1 MKENLDAFE
10 MVRNSFFIQRQNL
23 TIKENLPHVE
33 LGVTSYISNY
43 PTLQVSTSWLGNFL
57 GGFI

>member
-10 MVRNSFFIQRQNL
+10 MVRDSFFIQRQNL

-33 LGVTSYISNY
+33 LGVTS
-43 PTLQVSTSWLGNFL
+43 
-57 GGFI
+57 